1 MGNKSMKYVRVF
13 LVMGALLLSILACR
27 KGDSV
32 SSSDIILRAGD
43 EETDACLAEIP
54 LDFLDLDS
62 LSGAPV
68 LGKDGNLNRLQGE
81 GITLFVQ
88 DNFPV
93 EQTHCGAALPPSVKE
108 SLDQVQQLIADGN
121 SNAAIELLEE
131 LIETI
136 LSSQLSTSSTP
147 HLASPALGHD
157 GGRTMIAVRVML
169 TVVGDAQAAG
179 DQAMETWAWNRA
191 REIFEPY
198 GWEEI
203 KMTDNWRVALGVVA
217 TAQSLGLSSLA
228 DAALEKARDL
238 VDIEINR
245 VLDGFK
251 PCTSTE
257 SDVIEMLTW
266 ISNGQMIGAPEA
278 ENRTDEALSLY
289 DEWQD
294 IQDRR
299 AKGEDVEECIGNAF
313 ELNETFSGG
322 LVIVTGSA
330 MTCDGNNWTI
340 EITVDANV
348 EGAVYKGIGSTSFT
362 VQNGVS
368 GEVII
373 PTNGTAASF
382 SFQDPITFGMTIS
395 EDGGTVEIGIGS
407 TGSGTL
413 DTPIG
418 PLPFVLLPGGFTTVP
433 LIRQPCDG

>member
-1 MGNKSMKYVRVF
+1 MKKHISIII
-13 LVMGALLLSILACR
+13 LLLILVQACNI
-27 KGDSV
+27 GSSV
-32 SSSDIILRAGD
+32 SSSNIVLRTGD
-43 EETDACLAEIP
+43 EETDACLAGIS

-62 LSGAPV
+62 LSVSPV
-68 LGKDGNLNRLQGE
+68 FGEDGDLNRLQGE
-81 GITLFVQ
+81 GVALFVQ

-93 EQTHCGAALPPSVKE
+93 EQTHCGAALPPDVQN
-108 SLDQVQQLIADGN
+108 SLDQVQQLIVGGN

-136 LSSQLSTSSTP
+136 ISGKLSTSSTP

-157 GGRTMIAVRVML
+157 GGTTMVAVRVL
-169 TVVGDAQAAG
+169 LSVVRDAQASG
-179 DQAMETWAWNRA
+179 DQAMENWAWNRA

-203 KMTDNWRVALGVVA
+203 NMTDNWRVALGVVA

-245 VLDGFK
+245 VVDGFN

-257 SDVIEMLTW
+257 SAVIEMFTW
-266 ISNGQMIGAPEA
+266 ISNGQMIGAREA

-299 AKGEDVEECIGNAF
+299 AKGESIEECSGNAF

-322 LVIVTGSA
+322 LAIVTGSA
-330 MTCDGNNWTI
+330 VTCDGNNWTI

-348 EGAVYKGIGSTSFT
+348 EGAVYKGSGSTNFT
-362 VQNGVS
+362 VQNGAS

-395 EDGGTVEIGIGS
+395 EDGSTVEIGIGS

-413 DTPIG
+413 NTPIG
-418 PLPFVLLPGGFTTVP
+418 PIPFVLLPGGYTTVP
-433 LIRQPCDG
+433 LISQHCDG